1 MSAAMTKD
9 GLRYDRMVEAA
20 LRGVVREAIAQA
32 AENGLPGGHHFYIT
46 FKTNAPGVDI
56 SDHLRAKYP
65 EEMTIVIEHQFWDL
79 TVTDESFAVTLS
91 FNNRPERLTV
101 PLTAI
106 GAFADPSVKFGLQF
120 QETMLGE
127 TPVAGAEHRLR
138 LAETPV
144 AAETPKAGK
153 EKLSP
158 KLVEEK
164 PAGEQRGDKKPAAGK
179 ATAKKPGEVVTLDTF
194 RKK

>member
-1 MSAAMTKD
+1 MSKD

-20 LRGVVREAIAQA
+20 LRGVVREAVAQA
-32 AENGLPGGHHFYIT
+32 AENGLVAGHHFYIT
-46 FKTNAPGVDI
+46 FRTNAAGVDI

-79 TVTDESFAVTLS
+79 TVTDEHFAVTLS

-101 PLTAI
+101 PFMAV

-120 QETMLGE
+120 QETILSE
-127 TPVAGAEHRLR
+127 TPAAEAEPRLR
-138 LAETPV
+138 LAEAP
-144 AAETPKAGK
+144 AAMEGPKGGK
-153 EKLSP
+153 EKSSP
-158 KLVEEK
+158 KLVGEK
-164 PAGEQRGDKKPAAGK
+164 PAGEAQGDKGPAAGK

>member
-1 MSAAMTKD
+1 MTKD

-20 LRGVVREAIAQA
+20 LRGVVREAVAQA
-32 AENGLPGGHHFYIT
+32 AENGLAGGHHFYIT
-46 FKTNAPGVDI
+46 FKTNAAGVDI

-79 TVTDESFAVTLS
+79 TVTNESFAVTLS

-101 PLTAI
+101 PFAAI

-120 QETMLGE
+120 QEAMLGE
-127 TPVAGAEHRLR
+127 TPAAGGEQRLR
-138 LAETPV
+138 LAETP
-144 AAETPKAGK
+144 AATEAPKGGK
-153 EKLSP
+153 EKSVP
-158 KLVEEK
+158 KLVEEN
-164 PAGEQRGDKKPAAGK
+164 PAGEASRDKKPAGK

>member
-1 MSAAMTKD
+1 VSAAMTKD

-32 AENGLPGGHHFYIT
+32 AETGLLAGHHFYIT
-46 FKTNAPGVDI
+46 FRSNAPGVGM

-101 PLTAI
+101 PFTAI

-120 QETMLGE
+120 QETTVGDAPATE
-127 TPVAGAEHRLR
+127 AVQVLR
-138 LAETPV
+138 LAETP
-144 AAETPKAGK
+144 AATEAAKRGK
-153 EKLSP
+153 EKTSP
-158 KLVEEK
+158 KLVEET
-164 PAGEQRGDKKPAAGK
+164 QRGDKRPAAGK

>member
-1 MSAAMTKD
+1 MTKD

-20 LRGVVREAIAQA
+20 LRGVVREAVAQA

-56 SDHLRAKYP
+56 GDHLRAKYP

-101 PLTAI
+101 PFTAI
-106 GAFADPSVKFGLQF
+106 GAFADPSVKFGLQL

-138 LAETPV
+138 LAEAP
-144 AAETPKAGK
+144 AATEASKGGK
-153 EKLSP
+153 EKSSP

-164 PAGEQRGDKKPAAGK
+164 PAGEPRGDKKPAAGK